1 MDRKRR
7 MGRAGYGWR
16 ERRRFPRREGT
27 HPRATSLTRIVADRV
42 QRCKESR
49 SPRLSEQSFPRIEC
63 RRRTLSLTTSTQ
75 SSPTREDAT
84 MSNLP
89 PEYLRASVR
98 KQLRPS
104 GSDHRPTERP
114 LRPPKGCRHPGR
126 REWRS
131 VPVSS
136 GNRRSGSQL
145 IPNLSTLVSGNEN
158 SWDSGRREGRKSLPR
173 FSPGDAGVESTA
185 PNFVQPLRKRVADM
199 KHGFESRWGHH
210 SR

>member
-1 MDRKRR
+1 

-63 RRRTLSLTTSTQ
+63 RRRASSLATSTQ

-131 VPVSS
+131 D
-136 GNRRSGSQL
+136 SQF
-145 IPNLSTLVSGNEN
+145 P
-158 SWDSGRREGRKSLPR
+158 RKSSLGFPAHSQPFNFWSQAMR
-173 FSPGDAGVESTA
+173 TRGIQDGERDVNHYRVSVPGMRALSQQRRTSFNHYESAWRTA
-185 PNFVQPLRKRVADM
+185 NTGSNPVGATT
-199 KHGFESRWGHH
+199 
-210 SR
+210 